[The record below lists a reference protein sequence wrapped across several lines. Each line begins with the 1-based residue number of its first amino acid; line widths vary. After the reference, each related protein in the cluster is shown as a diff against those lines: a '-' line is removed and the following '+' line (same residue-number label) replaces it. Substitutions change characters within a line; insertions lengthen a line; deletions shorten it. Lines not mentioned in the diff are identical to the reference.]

1 MSLPSRRL
9 TLIIFCCFIVKI
21 ILALYL
27 PLFNDEAYAI
37 AVSRE
42 FSLSFF
48 DHPPIGFWS
57 SLLFT
62 KLFGLENYFLF
73 RLPYLLFGLG
83 TTFVLFELGKELG
96 DQTTGIWSAL
106 IYNLSPFFLF
116 SGGFLVVPDGPLNLG
131 IATAALCVIK
141 LHNKPSEKDNLLLI
155 LLGIFLALALASK
168 YQAYLFG
175 FGCLLVLLISPKRT
189 AFLKNPYFYLCF
201 FIALL
206 GTVPTV
212 LWNSQN
218 QWISFQFHGA
228 RQGSSIQI
236 GNFIQMLL
244 GMIIYL
250 LPPIFLIPLIKLKDF
265 LSTISKHIKPSRSL
279 DRLLVLMALPNIV
292 VFTFVFISSKSTFP
306 HWIMPG
312 WLLLLPIVAK
322 FLGHSKSK
330 IQRLLLSGSVL
341 IIWPFLGLL
350 IIHAQTGFL
359 TNRIE
364 QLPAWDNT
372 LEILD
377 WTPIKK
383 PLQHLI
389 EANRGPSQPKLAA
402 LTWMEA
408 GQLSAVMKN
417 KYETLVLE
425 GDPHHFSFL
434 KKSNIISQ
442 TFLVKISLGLKP
454 DIINTLKRLRKQDAK
469 AVHLKDV
476 ILVRGVRDYATASIY
491 ILNQ

>member
-9 TLIIFCCFIVKI
+9 TLVIFCCFIVKI
-21 ILALYL
+21 ILAVYL

-106 IYNLSPFFLF
+106 IYNLSPFFFF

-131 IATAALCVIK
+131 LTAAALCVIK

-155 LLGIFLALALASK
+155 LLGIFLAFALASK

-175 FGCLLVLLISPKRT
+175 FGCLLVLIISPKRT

-206 GTVPTV
+206 GAMPTV

-228 RQGSSIQI
+228 RQGAR
-236 GNFIQMLL
+236 IQM
-244 GMIIYL
+244 
-250 LPPIFLIPLIKLKDF
+250 
-265 LSTISKHIKPSRSL
+265 
-279 DRLLVLMALPNIV
+279 
-292 VFTFVFISSKSTFP
+292 
-306 HWIMPG
+306 
-312 WLLLLPIVAK
+312 
-322 FLGHSKSK
+322 
-330 IQRLLLSGSVL
+330 
-341 IIWPFLGLL
+341 
-350 IIHAQTGFL
+350 
-359 TNRIE
+359 
-364 QLPAWDNT
+364 DNFF
-372 LEILD
+372 
-377 WTPIKK
+377 
-383 PLQHLI
+383 H
-389 EANRGPSQPKLAA
+389 
-402 LTWMEA
+402 
-408 GQLSAVMKN
+408 
-417 KYETLVLE
+417 
-425 GDPHHFSFL
+425 
-434 KKSNIISQ
+434 
-442 TFLVKISLGLKP
+442 
-454 DIINTLKRLRKQDAK
+454 KR
-469 AVHLKDV
+469 
-476 ILVRGVRDYATASIY
+476 
-491 ILNQ
+491 